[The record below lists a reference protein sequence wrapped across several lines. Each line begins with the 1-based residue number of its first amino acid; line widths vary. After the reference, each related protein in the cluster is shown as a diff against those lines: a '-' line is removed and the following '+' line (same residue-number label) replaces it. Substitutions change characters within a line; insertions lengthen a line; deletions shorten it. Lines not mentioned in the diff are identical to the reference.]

1 MGPAGTNGTN
11 GTDGAPGPTGPAGPA
26 GTTRVP
32 FFGSSY
38 FSSNLV
44 RYIGMGESDGS
55 EGKVAI
61 PTPLSGT
68 IGGLQVR
75 TNVAAGN
82 GTRGYTFTVYVNGS
96 ATGVTCSIEGP
107 SQQNCSDTGNSV
119 AVSAGDRI
127 TLRSSPN
134 NNPSAVSVT
143 WSYYIDQ

>member
-38 FSSNLV
+38 FTNNSTTF
-44 RYIGMGESDGS
+44 IGMGEAGAES
-55 EGKVAI
+55 KVAI

-82 GTRGYTFTVYVNGS
+82 GSRGYTFTVYVNGS
-96 ATGVTCSIEGP
+96 ATGVTCSIAGP

-119 AVSAGDRI
+119 VVSAGDRI
-127 TLRSSPN
+127 TLQSSPN
-134 NNPSAVSVT
+134 SNPTAVSVT